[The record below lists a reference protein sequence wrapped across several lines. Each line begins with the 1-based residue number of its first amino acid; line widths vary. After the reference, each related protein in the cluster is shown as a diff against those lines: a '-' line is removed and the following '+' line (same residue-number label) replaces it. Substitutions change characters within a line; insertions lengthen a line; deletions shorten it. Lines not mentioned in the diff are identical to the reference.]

1 MISWILSSVS
11 HSVVSDS
18 LQTRGLWP
26 TRLLCPWGFSRQ
38 EHWSGFA
45 TSFSKGSSRPKD
57 RTPIFCTAGRFLTVW
72 ATKGKAITTKKK
84 AKQKNPKMTL
94 YRSFPFLR
102 KVILI
107 MFLCHVTYCYMNGKL
122 KYKTIIVTI
131 QSQSTIENNRKDFP
145 VIQWLR
151 LHTPNAGG
159 LGSIPSQGTRFHMP
173 HPRISVI
180 K

>member
-1 MISWILSSVS
+1 MGILQARTLEWVC
-11 HSVVSDS
+11 HFL
-18 LQTRGLWP
+18 LQGIFP
-26 TRLLCPWGFSRQ
+26 TQGSNPHLLHCRQ
-38 EHWSGFA
+38 IPYCLGHQGKGHYYQEE
-45 TSFSKGSSRPKD
+45 SK
-57 RTPIFCTAGRFLTVW
+57 A
-72 ATKGKAITTKKK
+72 
-84 AKQKNPKMTL
+84 KNPKMTL

-159 LGSIPSQGTRFHMP
+159 LGSIPSQGTRFHMT
-173 HPRISVI
+173 HPRISVV